1 MSRILLIVCAALFV
15 SFTTLAL
22 AADAGGAATKT
33 GSIQS
38 VDAKALTITLN
49 LAPNRPLTFKVTDKT
64 QITLDGKASTFE
76 AAMKQHLK
84 ATVTYTRSGD
94 ERIAT
99 RVDVTTATEKKEKP
113 AGAAAHA
120 ADAPAG
126 QAKTGAIASV
136 DAKAGTFVL
145 TLPARPLTFKVD
157 SKTVITLD
165 GKASTFEA
173 AIKPELKATV
183 TYSKVGEDRLA
194 SKVDVT
200 R

>member
-1 MSRILLIVCAALFV
+1 MSRILSLVCAALIV
-15 SFTTLAL
+15 SFATVAL
-22 AADAGGAATKT
+22 AADAATKS

-38 VDAKALTITLN
+38 VDAKAKTITVD
-49 LAPNRPLTFKVTDKT
+49 LAPNRPLTFKVDSKT
-64 QITLDGKASTFE
+64 EITLDGKASTFE
-76 AAMKQHLK
+76 AAMKVNYK
-84 ATVTYTRSGD
+84 ATVTYTRSGED
-94 ERIAT
+94 RNAT
-99 RVDVTTATEKKEKP
+99 KVDVTTATEKKEKP
-113 AGAAAHA
+113 PAAPAAAA
-120 ADAPAG
+120 TAG

-136 DAKAGTFVL
+136 DAKASTFVVNF
-145 TLPARPLTFKVD
+145 PARPLTIKVD

-200 R
+200 SAGK